1 MANRK
6 PVDIP
11 ANVWNAMRT
20 DYISS
25 DKSSFR
31 QLEKNYGVSFN
42 KIRKRAL
49 EEDWQGKREEFRT
62 NRANKSLEL
71 VAEYQAGEC
80 AKAFKVANK
89 LLEKI
94 DKSVDAVADGDTQA
108 IKQLTGAIKDLKEIG
123 VFRSDMD
130 RLEQQ
135 ARIKKLQ
142 KDAEEGSKDTTI
154 NVVFEG
160 DMEGDFD

>member
-6 PVDIP
+6 QCDIP
-11 ANVWNAMRT
+11 ANIWNAMRT

-62 NRANKSLEL
+62 NRANKSLDL
-71 VAEYQAGEC
+71 VADFQAEEC
-80 AKAFKVANK
+80 AKAFKVACK
-89 LLEKI
+89 LLDKI
-94 DKSVDAVADGDTQA
+94 ESSVDAVEDGDTGA
-108 IKQLTGAIKDLKEIG
+108 IKQLTSAIKDLKEIG

-135 ARIKKLQ
+135 ARIRKLQ
-142 KDAEEGSKDTTI
+142 KDAEEDHKDSTI
-154 NVVFEG
+154 TVVFEG